1 MKLGQ
6 IFINP
11 TIEFNGLDTADTKIY
26 NEFKIKCNVS
36 DINSRLIFRW
46 KVDRAITKGLLNNDS
61 IKNIVS
67 DLVKTLEGVD
77 EGILKEIVTER
88 VKNLP
93 NYKVGKSLDKL
104 TESPSKYDFILS
116 IIMFGFKDMI
126 KDKKSLDMILE
137 YAGIKI
143 EDYWWNKVA
152 FTKRGLPKYIDLFK
166 ETFKDISDDEEFKEI
181 LIYSYPNL
189 KNLGN
194 QEQEAISDDVVNS
207 IMGVFGDDILNS
219 NVTAKDTVTD
229 NTVVKDK
236 KEVEKEE
243 KEVEKEV
250 EKENKDI
257 ENSNEGIVLNIKQ
270 VEKNNN
276 TQDMVKYHLEG
287 LCQAL
292 GYPQYSKEDMFLE
305 LINKCGL
312 NELYKLY
319 KNAGDYNSN
328 QVASILGNFFSQLDI
343 IGLSVDTS
351 HNIGESVELSKDD
364 ILKTF
369 EVTKPID
376 ECENVKGDVVF
387 PAWLYKEKIIK
398 PMQIEPKE

>member
-236 KEVEKEE
+236 KEVEKE
-243 KEVEKEV
+243 VEE
-250 EKENKDI
+250 ENKDI

-343 IGLSVDTS
+343 IGLSIDTS
-351 HNIGESVELSKDD
+351 HNIGESVELNKDA